1 LRAGFDV
8 WVGEQASE
16 LKDTG
21 AGINIGPNASR
32 ILYRL
37 GIPHE
42 LERTSVK
49 PATFDQRRWDD
60 GRLLLRSPL
69 GEAVETSFGA
79 PRYMLH
85 RGDLHR
91 ALRGVIPPAR
101 MHLGHRFV
109 CHKDRV
115 TASRRI
121 SKTGRRSRPVCLSAP
136 DGIHS
141 SLRRAM
147 FRIEG
152 PRFTGC
158 VVVEVGAGVAR
169 VKLGDK
175 VAGCFF
181 QRWPGGEPPPECTG
195 QCARRQ
201 HRRHAGG
208 IRGVGGALR
217 GRHDSHED
225 NLLRLHS

>member
-8 WVGEQASE
+8 QVYEQASE

-69 GEAVETSFGA
+69 GEAVEAGFGA
-79 PRYMLH
+79 PHYTLH

-109 CHKDRV
+109 GHKGRGDRV
-115 TASRRI
+115 EAYPENGTSVSADVLVGPRRNSFRPTPCDVRHRRAAI
-121 SKTGRRSRPVCLSAP
+121 HRPRGGGGRRR
-136 DGIHS
+136 
-141 SLRRAM
+141 RRA
-147 FRIEG
+147 R
-152 PRFTGC
+152 
-158 VVVEVGAGVAR
+158 
-169 VKLGDK
+169 
-175 VAGCFF
+175 
-181 QRWPGGEPPPECTG
+181 
-195 QCARRQ
+195 
-201 HRRHAGG
+201 
-208 IRGVGGALR
+208 
-217 GRHDSHED
+217 
-225 NLLRLHS
+225 